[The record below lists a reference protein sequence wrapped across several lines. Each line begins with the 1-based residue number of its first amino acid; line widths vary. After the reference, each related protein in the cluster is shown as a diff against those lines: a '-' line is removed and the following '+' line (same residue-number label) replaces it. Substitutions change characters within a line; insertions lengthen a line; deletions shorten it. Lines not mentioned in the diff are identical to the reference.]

1 MDEINKEQLDALFQE
16 GSERYDFTYREDAWD
31 AMDEMLDKQDNE
43 RKRRFIGWWLVVG
56 LAALTGVFGLKYY
69 TSNGELV
76 EQSDRLEQNI
86 ATTETK
92 TSTDETM
99 MEIAHSA
106 KAENEKETT
115 NSLVTENIITQTES
129 QKTSKNIDPKNIAT
143 IATDLPKIVNIKET
157 ENNQNAK
164 HTAPTP
170 KLFDKGEIGL
180 HENQIPQTV
189 SPNPQKLN
197 AQKQRMFSTVTNSVR
212 SKHTNLVA
220 SIPSGKMSFLV
231 NDADRLSTIQL
242 PAITLQDKNGAGDD
256 EKPKL
261 RNRFSVGISA
271 GPEFSFVGGNDAKA
285 GYYLGIEL
293 GYQISNHFEV
303 IAGVGVSKKRYI
315 GEGEKYKTEPGF
327 WTDAIVPMEFAGKC
341 TVIEIPVAVNYYFND
356 ANENGWF
363 TSLGATTYL
372 MSSEWY
378 DFIYDPAI
386 NRTDLKASWTDK
398 MANNH
403 LLGVGQVSFGYQHKF
418 GKHTSLQISPYA
430 KIPLTGI
437 GNGAVNLFSTG
448 LRLTARF
455 K

>member
-1 MDEINKEQLDALFQE
+1 
-16 GSERYDFTYREDAWD
+16 
-31 AMDEMLDKQDNE
+31 MLDKQDNE

-56 LAALTGVFGLKYY
+56 LAALTGVFGLKYFN
-69 TSNGELV
+69 SNNDLIKESS
-76 EQSDRLEQNI
+76 QLEQNI
-86 ATTETK
+86 ASTETTTTTDKK
-92 TSTDETM
+92 TTTTDNAKTNIEDKNSF
-99 MEIAHSA
+99 IIPSA
-106 KAENEKETT
+106 THNQP
-115 NSLVTENIITQTES
+115 SLVAKSENDKEEVIASENLPGIIN
-129 QKTSKNIDPKNIAT
+129 KNKRG
-143 IATDLPKIVNIKET
+143 
-157 ENNQNAK
+157 NNQSPK
-164 HTAPTP
+164 HTSPTP
-170 KLFDKGEIGL
+170 KFFDEGETDTHITR
-180 HENQIPQTV
+180 ITQTV
-189 SPNPQKLN
+189 SPKPKELD
-197 AQKQRMFSTVTNSVR
+197 AQKQRMFSTVSKPVR
-212 SKHTNLVA
+212 SEHTNLVA
-220 SIPSGKMSFLV
+220 LIPAGKMSSLV
-231 NDADRLSTIQL
+231 YNADRLSTIQL
-242 PAITLQDKNGAGDD
+242 PAITLEGKNGTGDGDD

-261 RNRFSVGISA
+261 GNRLSVGLTA
-271 GPEFSFVGGNDAKA
+271 GPEFSFVGGTGDAKA

-293 GYQISNHFEV
+293 GYQINTHFEV

-315 GEGEKYKTEPGF
+315 GDGAKYKTEPGF
-327 WTDAIVPMEFAGKC
+327 WTDAIVPTEFEGTC

-378 DFIYDPAI
+378 DFFYDPSI

-437 GNGAVNLFSTG
+437 GDGAVNLFSTG